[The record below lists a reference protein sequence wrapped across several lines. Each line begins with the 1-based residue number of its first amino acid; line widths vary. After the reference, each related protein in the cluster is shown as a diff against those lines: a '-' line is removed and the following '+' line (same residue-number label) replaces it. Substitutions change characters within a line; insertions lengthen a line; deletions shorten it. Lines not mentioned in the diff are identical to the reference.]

1 MPEDQ
6 SICLA
11 IVEKVAEYEGT
22 SPEDLQLPLHSAIDT
37 DALDSLFQGSDR
49 EHPSVEFTYSGYTI
63 RVDGPDEIAIDDPTS
78 ETHSRVWIVS
88 GD

>member
-1 MPEDQ
+1 MAEDQ

-11 IVEKVAEYEGT
+11 IVEKVAEHEGT
-22 SPEDLQLPLHSAIDT
+22 SAEDLQLPLHSAIDT
-37 DALDSLFQGSDR
+37 DALDSLFQEPDR
-49 EHPSVEFTYSGYTI
+49 EYPSVEFTYRGYTI

-78 ETHSRVWIVS
+78 ETHSRAGIVS